1 MYQFKETI
9 DQIGHFWF
17 DKKLIENKNWAAL
30 PPASKSV
37 YPVIACYGNEK
48 GESFPGEQTIAILS
62 GRTDKIV
69 RKGIAGLEDF
79 PGVTVSPYVTRRGRR
94 SKRFIIQRH
103 NKERGRYFPFY
114 REVLEA
120 GNWLHLKPSAQA
132 LYPVMRCYGYFDVH
146 SYDTDLSPNDF
157 FEDLE
162 NYREREYDI
171 CEAEIDVLAEYAG
184 ITKRSVYDA
193 IKNLE
198 QCKLIEKDDYGGWK
212 VFLHPQGWYERSY
225 LNQEII
231 NKYKHIKKSE
241 E

>member
-9 DQIGHFWF
+9 DRIGHFWF

-69 RKGIAGLEDF
+69 RKGIVGLEDF
-79 PGVTVSPYVTRRGRR
+79 PGVTVFPYITRRGRR
-94 SKRFIIQRH
+94 SKRYIIERH
-103 NKERGRYFPFY
+103 KERGRCFPFY
-114 REVLEA
+114 REVFEA

-132 LYPVMRCYGYFDVH
+132 LYPVMRHYGYFDVH
-146 SYDTDLSPNDF
+146 DYDTDLSPNDF
-157 FEDLE
+157 FEDSE
-162 NYREREYDI
+162 NFRAREYEF
-171 CEAEIDVLAEYAG
+171 CEAEIDILAEYAG

-225 LNQEII
+225 LNQKII
-231 NKYKHIKKSE
+231 RKYRHIKQSE